1 MALASRVMASSW
13 SVLSFTKAASV
24 AVLFGAWL
32 SGCASNPFMIHYK
45 GERLSAVA
53 DARLVTAAPADGTA
67 RELGSSTFLANSDA
81 RADDQALAAAREVG
95 ADLVMVTR
103 AEIDPEEWS
112 KEDPVYR
119 RRAMGQGNFTTY
131 TPLPGQRQGLRFTAR
146 FWRSVESGPAAR

>member
-1 MALASRVMASSW
+1 MFQPFPSL
-13 SVLSFTKAASV
+13 KHAAPV
-24 AVLFGAWL
+24 AVMLGAWL
-32 SGCASNPFMIHYK
+32 SGCATNPFMLHYK
-45 GERLSAVA
+45 GERLGSVA
-53 DARLVTAAPADGTA
+53 DARLVTEAPAAGSA
-67 RELGSSTFLANSDA
+67 RELGTSTFLANSDA

-103 AEIDPEEWS
+103 ADIDPEEWS

-146 FWRSVESGPAAR
+146 FWRSVESGSAAR

>member
-1 MALASRVMASSW
+1 MSMFRPFPSLKHVAP
-13 SVLSFTKAASV
+13 V
-24 AVLFGAWL
+24 AVILGAWL
-32 SGCASNPFMIHYK
+32 SGCATNPFMLHYK
-45 GERLSAVA
+45 GERLASVA
-53 DARLVTAAPADGTA
+53 DARLVTEAPAAGSA
-67 RELGSSTFLANSDA
+67 RELGTSTFLANSDA

-103 AEIDPEEWS
+103 TDIDPEEWS

>member
-1 MALASRVMASSW
+1 MIRRSMTSCTVVLLALASLA
-13 SVLSFTKAASV
+13 
-24 AVLFGAWL
+24 
-32 SGCASNPFMIHYK
+32 GCATNPFTLHYR
-45 GERLSAVA
+45 GERLAAVA
-53 DARLVTAAPADGTA
+53 EARLVTEAPAEGTA

-81 RADDQALAAAREVG
+81 RADEQAVAAAREVG

-103 AEIDPEEWS
+103 ADIDPEEWS

-146 FWRSVESGPAAR
+146 FWRSNAAEPAAR

>member
-1 MALASRVMASSW
+1 MSPTSLMLRATAL
-13 SVLSFTKAASV
+13 LSLV
-24 AVLFGAWL
+24 AIA
-32 SGCASNPFMIHYK
+32 GCATNPFALHYR
-45 GERLSAVA
+45 GERLAAVA
-53 DARLVTAAPADGTA
+53 EARIVTEAPAEGTA

-81 RADDQALAAAREVG
+81 RADEQAVAAAREVG

-103 AEIDPEEWS
+103 ADIDPEEWS

-146 FWRSVESGPAAR
+146 FWRSNAAEPAGR

>member
-1 MALASRVMASSW
+1 MTSCPVALLALASFA
-13 SVLSFTKAASV
+13 
-24 AVLFGAWL
+24 
-32 SGCASNPFMIHYK
+32 GCATNPFALHYR
-45 GERLSAVA
+45 GERLAASAE
-53 DARLVTAAPADGTA
+53 ARIVTEAPDEGAA

-81 RADDQALAAAREVG
+81 RADEQAVAAAREVG

-103 AEIDPEEWS
+103 AEVDPEEWS

-146 FWRSVESGPAAR
+146 FWRSNAAGNAAR

>member
-1 MALASRVMASSW
+1 MRAAFPALLSSVVVVV
-13 SVLSFTKAASV
+13 SA
-24 AVLFGAWL
+24 
-32 SGCASNPFMIHYK
+32 GCASNPFMIHYK
-45 GERLSAVA
+45 GERLAAVV
-53 DARLVTAAPADGTA
+53 DARLVTAVPADGTA

-103 AEIDPEEWS
+103 TDIDPEEWS

-146 FWRSVESGPAAR
+146 FWRSVESGSAAR

>member
-1 MALASRVMASSW
+1 MSTFRLFPS
-13 SVLSFTKAASV
+13 LKHAAPV
-24 AVLFGAWL
+24 AVIVGAWL
-32 SGCASNPFMIHYK
+32 SGCATNPFMLHYK
-45 GERLSAVA
+45 GERLASVA
-53 DARLVTAAPADGTA
+53 DARLVTEPPAAGSA
-67 RELGSSTFLANSDA
+67 RELGTSTVLANSDA

-103 AEIDPEEWS
+103 TDIDPEEWS

>member
-1 MALASRVMASSW
+1 MSPTSLMLRATAL
-13 SVLSFTKAASV
+13 LSLV
-24 AVLFGAWL
+24 AIA
-32 SGCASNPFMIHYK
+32 GCATHPFALHYR
-45 GERLSAVA
+45 GERLAAVA
-53 DARLVTAAPADGTA
+53 EARIVTEAPAEGTA

-81 RADDQALAAAREVG
+81 RADEQAVAAARDVG

-103 AEIDPEEWS
+103 ADIDPEEWS

-146 FWRSVESGPAAR
+146 FWRSNAAEPAAR

>member
-13 SVLSFTKAASV
+13 SVPSFTKAASV

-53 DARLVTAAPADGTA
+53 DARLLTAAPADGTA

-103 AEIDPEEWS
+103 TDIDPEEWS

-131 TPLPGQRQGLRFTAR
+131 TPLPGSSLSSRFSFPVVR
-146 FWRSVESGPAAR
+146 RSRIASL

>member
-1 MALASRVMASSW
+1 MFRPFPSL
-13 SVLSFTKAASV
+13 KHAAPV
-24 AVLFGAWL
+24 AVMLGVWL
-32 SGCASNPFMIHYK
+32 SGCATNPFMLHYK
-45 GERLSAVA
+45 GERLASVA
-53 DARLVTAAPADGTA
+53 DARLVTEAPAAGSA
-67 RELGSSTFLANSDA
+67 RELGTSTFLANSDA

-146 FWRSVESGPAAR
+146 FWRSVESGSAAR